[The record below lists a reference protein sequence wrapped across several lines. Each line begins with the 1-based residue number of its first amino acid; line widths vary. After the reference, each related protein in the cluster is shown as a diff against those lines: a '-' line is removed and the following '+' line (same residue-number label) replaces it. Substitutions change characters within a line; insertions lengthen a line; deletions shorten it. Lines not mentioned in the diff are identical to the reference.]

1 MTTSCRHQDTYTT
14 FGRDHDIVVEQ
25 TIQKLL
31 LDSKASKNDV
41 ECIGIWGLGGSR
53 KTLTATHVFNK
64 EKIQAYFIGGCYWLT
79 VGNSKTSV
87 PKLLCE
93 MRQKMVSSLPTHSKD
108 EDIKNDLFRNLK
120 GWERMLLVL
129 DDVWKIQ
136 TLEILE
142 VMPKGVQCKIVIT
155 TRDEG
160 VLNKKHATK
169 LKMPILSPLKSW
181 KLFCHHA
188 CCGDVNMPLDLKEVD
203 KQITSECG
211 RLLLALKVIGGYLTG
226 SIEPSYWERTL
237 DKLRNA
243 SMVSPNHYEQL
254 YSKLELSVD
263 ELQKVHPQLKY

>member
-1 MTTSCRHQDTYTT
+1 M
-14 FGRDHDIVVEQ
+14 
-25 TIQKLL
+25 L
-31 LDSKASKNDV
+31 LDSKATSKNDV
-41 ECIGIWGLGGSR
+41 ECIGIWGLGGSG
-53 KTLTATHVFNK
+53 KILAAIQVFNK
-64 EKIQAYFIGGCYWLT
+64 EEIQAYFIGGCYWLT

-93 MRQKMVSSLPTHSKD
+93 MRQKMISSLPTHSKD

-120 GWERMLLVL
+120 GRERMLLVL

-169 LKMPILSPLKSW
+169 LKMPILSLLESW

-188 CCGDVNMPLDLKEVD
+188 CCGDVNMPLDLEEVG
-203 KQITSECG
+203 KQIMSECG
-211 RLLLALKVIGGYLTG
+211 GLPLALKVIGRYLAG
-226 SIEPSYWERTL
+226 SIEPSY
-237 DKLRNA
+237 
-243 SMVSPNHYEQL
+243 
-254 YSKLELSVD
+254 
-263 ELQKVHPQLKY
+263 